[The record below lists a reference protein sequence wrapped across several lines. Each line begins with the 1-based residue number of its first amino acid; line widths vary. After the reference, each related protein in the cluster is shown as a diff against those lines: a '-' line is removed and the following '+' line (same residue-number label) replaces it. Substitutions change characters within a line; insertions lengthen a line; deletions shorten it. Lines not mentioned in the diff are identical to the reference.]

1 MTPWHLRR
9 AARAIRRG
17 GIVAC
22 PTEGV
27 FGLHCDP
34 LDPGAVARIGKLK
47 GRSNRKGLIL
57 LAGHIDQLESYLDLS
72 EPGSRERLEASW
84 PGPVTWVVPAAIA
97 TPAWLTGGK
106 GVIAVRVTDH
116 PVAAALCDSCGFA
129 LVSTSANISGHPP
142 ARTPLAVQRIFGGA
156 IDYILH
162 APTAGL
168 PGPTEIRLLATG
180 QILRS
185 G

>member
-9 AARAIRRG
+9 AARAILRG

-27 FGLHCDP
+27 YGLHCDP
-34 LDPGAVARIGKLK
+34 LDPIAVERIHELK
-47 GRSNRKGLIL
+47 GRTASKGLIL
-57 LAGHIDQLESYLDLS
+57 LAAGIDQLEGYLDLS

-84 PGPVTWVVPAAIA
+84 PGPVTWIVPAAIA
-97 TPAWLTGGK
+97 TPDWLTAGEAT
-106 GVIAVRVTDH
+106 IAVRVTDH
-116 PVAAALCDSCGFA
+116 PVAAALCSSCGIA
-129 LVSTSANISGHPP
+129 LVSTSANISGLPP
-142 ARTPLAVQRIFGGA
+142 ARTALAVQRIFGQA
-156 IDYILH
+156 LDYVLH
-162 APTAGL
+162 APTGGL

-180 QILRS
+180 EKLRS